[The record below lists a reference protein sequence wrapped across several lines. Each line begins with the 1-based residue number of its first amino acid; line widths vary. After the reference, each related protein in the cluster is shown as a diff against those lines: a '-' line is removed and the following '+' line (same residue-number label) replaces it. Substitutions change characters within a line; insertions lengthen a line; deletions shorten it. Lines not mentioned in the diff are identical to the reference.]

1 MTLQRMK
8 VKSFL
13 LQPLLLSTL
22 HLGPFFDATCP
33 MLQESLL
40 QQENTLSRGYN
51 ELLGSLGQRASAQ
64 PVAPQALKEKR
75 SWDSPEILGKL
86 DAM

>member
-1 MTLQRMK
+1 
-8 VKSFL
+8 
-13 LQPLLLSTL
+13 
-22 HLGPFFDATCP
+22 

-64 PVAPQALKEKR
+64 PVVPQALKEKR
-75 SWDSPEILGKL
+75 MWDSPEILGKL